1 VSGLIGYAKWLLDA
15 EGDRC
20 KAKKIV
26 DAMNKQS
33 NKRKRGIHTTDAAIT
48 NRNVIKNIEAG
59 RV

>member
-33 NKRKRGIHTTDAAIT
+33 NKRKREYIRLMQPLQI
-48 NRNVIKNIEAG
+48 VM
-59 RV
+59 